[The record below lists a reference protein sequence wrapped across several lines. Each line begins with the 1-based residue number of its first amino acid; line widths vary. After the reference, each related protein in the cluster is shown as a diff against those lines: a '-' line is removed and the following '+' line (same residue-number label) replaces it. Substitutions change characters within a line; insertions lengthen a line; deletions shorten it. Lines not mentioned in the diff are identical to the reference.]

1 MTYLS
6 NLTVEIANLQYE
18 LLSVEDQADPVK
30 GEISELESEFDAIV
44 AFDTELKNEP
54 QRKARR
60 NELQAKDCWYQE
72 LTITLKEFTR
82 HKQQLMIE
90 LELKRNQFAVA
101 KLEARI
107 AIAKAEELL
116 MSA

>member
-1 MTYLS
+1 MTQLS
-6 NLTVEIANLQYE
+6 LLPVDIANLQYE
-18 LLSVEDQADPVK
+18 ILSVEDQIDPVK
-30 GEISELESEFDAIV
+30 GELTELESEFDATV

-54 QRKARR
+54 QRKARK

-72 LTITLKEFTR
+72 LTITLKELTR
-82 HKQQLMIE
+82 HKQQLTIE

-101 KLEARI
+101 KLEART
-107 AIAKAEELL
+107 AIAKAEEMG